1 MKKVLCVACAL
12 LILFSLA
19 SCSNSHLY
27 PLSAQDTNITK
38 GVYAYYLDKVLSN
51 AKSYDVKADDDE
63 AVKQKALQLC
73 KEHIAAAS
81 LMKEYG
87 LTLSQELKSEIA
99 SETESVWSLFGQY
112 YKSIGVTK
120 SDITAVN
127 TFKAQKNQL
136 VEYYYGSDGKKSVSD
151 DTLKQ
156 KFVEMYVGFKAF
168 EGTFTKVN
176 VKGETIDMTE
186 KEREKL
192 ISEFRKMANKIN
204 DGASIDDVYEQYCQ
218 SQGLVA
224 TGKLEVILMKKGDP
238 MYADDFFDKVL
249 TVSHSKAAPV
259 TSGSSVYVIERCT
272 IASSGEDAFEE
283 YRTEVLRE
291 LKMPAIEKLI
301 SSKIEKIETQED
313 NRAISEVSKAV
324 YKIHNSKD

>member
-1 MKKVLCVACAL
+1 MKKVICIICAL
-12 LILFSLA
+12 LILFSLT
-19 SCSNSHLY
+19 SCSSNHLY
-27 PLSAQDTNITK
+27 PLSTQNTNITK

-51 AKSYDVKADDDE
+51 AKSYEVDAEDDD
-63 AVKQKALQLC
+63 AVKEKVLQLC
-73 KEHIAAAS
+73 KEHIAAS
-81 LMKEYG
+81 NLMNEYG

-99 SETESVWSLFGQY
+99 SQTESVWSLFGQY

-120 SDITAVN
+120 PDITAVN
-127 TFKAQKNQL
+127 TFTAQKNQL
-136 VEYYYGSDGKKSVSD
+136 VEYYYGTNGKKPVSD

-192 ISEFRKMANKIN
+192 ISTFRKMANKIN
-204 DGASIDDVYEQYCQ
+204 DGASIDDVYEQYCT
-218 SQGLVA
+218 SQGLVT

-249 TVSHSKAAPV
+249 TISHSKAAPV

-272 IASSGEDAFEE
+272 IASTGEDAFEE

-301 SSKIEKIETQED
+301 SAKVKETEALQDDKAIKELSKI
-313 NRAISEVSKAV
+313 V
-324 YKIHNSKD
+324 YKIHEDKE